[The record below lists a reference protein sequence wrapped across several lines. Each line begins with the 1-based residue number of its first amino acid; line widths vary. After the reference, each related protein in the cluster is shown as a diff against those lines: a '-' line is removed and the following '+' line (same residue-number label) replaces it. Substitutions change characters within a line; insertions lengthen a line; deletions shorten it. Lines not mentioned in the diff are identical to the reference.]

1 MAHTHAWQVNILT
14 TGSICEIQICPAG
27 TIVWL
32 ALINETHV
40 RFFTVREVSFFM
52 KHHPVQRKPICIG
65 FFITEEHFMNN
76 AFYMSREELL
86 QTAGTDPERGLSE
99 SQVQASRQKYG
110 ANTFVRTSTESMLK
124 RIWDASTE
132 PMLLMLLFA
141 AIITLAV
148 NITRYFTGGEYNFLE
163 CAGIFAAIFLS
174 VAITIV
180 TEGKSAR
187 AFEALNKINEDTLI
201 KVLRGGEPQ
210 LIPQKDIVIGD
221 ILLIETGDKIVADG
235 RLISGNDLSADE
247 SALTGESLPVKK
259 DATFTCQENTPVAER
274 ACMLYSGCFVS
285 GGSGTMLVTG
295 VGNDTEFGQIAQ
307 ELSSIEKNTTP
318 LQEKLDRLGKG
329 ITILGS
335 SAAAIVFL
343 IQIIQFVM
351 NHTISLDTVSEA
363 FITSIVLIV
372 AAVPEGLPTIVAVSL
387 ALNIIKM
394 SRENALVKK
403 MIACETI
410 GCVNI
415 ICSDKTG
422 TLTENKMTVQK
433 IYAGGRLLDPE
444 DLAFPAKTPAEASL
458 QPEET
463 RTAREADAPVAV
475 AAASDSPDP
484 RIASAP
490 ADAPSAIDRETARAL
505 LRNYCINSNA
515 DITWEDG
522 SWTFIGNPTEC
533 ALLAAAHKA
542 GSDYQQLR
550 KEADI
555 VRIFPFSSQNKDM
568 STIVNEDGRLM
579 LYTKGNPEKI
589 LSLCSNVPAEET
601 AHIQKLMEN
610 FQDKAGRLLAF
621 AHKELACFNGEKQ
634 QELEQDLHYD
644 GFVAISDPLS
654 PDVYDSIRDCRRAG
668 IEVKMLTG
676 DNIRTARAIAEE
688 LHMLQDGHLAV
699 EAAEIES
706 MSDEE
711 LKKALPKISVIAR
724 STPLIKMRV
733 VKLLKEE
740 KNVVAVTGDGINDA
754 PAIKNADVGIAMGIA
769 GTEVTKEASDM
780 VLLNDS
786 FSTIIKAVQWGR
798 GIYENFKRF
807 IQFQL
812 TVNVSS
818 VVVVIASILAGF
830 PAPFT
835 ALELLW
841 INIIMDGPPALTLG
855 LEPIRE
861 DLLKHPPTKRNANII
876 SRKMLIRIFAN
887 GIFIS
892 IVFMLQHFTN
902 FLGAT
907 QKEEATVLFT
917 LFVLF
922 QLFNAFNCRELDD
935 TPMFKNLLNNKLML
949 GVFLI
954 VLVLQLLIT
963 QVGTAVF
970 ETAPLSAAM
979 WGKMLLT
986 AGSVVVI
993 NEIWK
998 GLAYVFSSLQDQN
1011 RN

>member
-14 TGSICEIQICPAG
+14 TGSICEIQICPAE

-40 RFFTVREVSFFM
+40 RFFTVQEVSFFM
-52 KHHPVQRKPICIG
+52 KHHPVQGKPICIG

-110 ANTFVRTSTESMLK
+110 ANTFVRTGTESMLK

-180 TEGKSAR
+180 TEGKSAK
-187 AFEALNKINEDTLI
+187 AFEALSKINEDTLI

-259 DATFTCQENTPVAER
+259 DAMFTCQENTPVAER

-307 ELSSIEKNTTP
+307 ELSSIEKTTTP
-318 LQEKLDRLGKG
+318 LQEKLDRLGKS

-343 IQIIQFVM
+343 IQIIQFAM

-475 AAASDSPDP
+475 AAASDS

-589 LSLCSNVPAEET
+589 LSLCSNVSAEET

-654 PDVYDSIRDCRRAG
+654 PDVYDSIRNCRRAG

-688 LHMLQDGHLAV
+688 LHMLKDGHLAM
-699 EAAEIES
+699 EASEIES

-780 VLLNDS
+780 VLLDDS

-818 VVVVIASILAGF
+818 VVVVIASILVGF

-907 QKEEATVLFT
+907 QTEEATVLFT

-954 VLVLQLLIT
+954 VLVLQILIT

-970 ETAPLSAAM
+970 ETTPLSAAM

-986 AGSVVVI
+986 AFSVVVI
-993 NEIWK
+993 NEICK
-998 GLAYVFSSLQDQN
+998 GVKHIVKK
-1011 RN
+1011 

>member
-86 QTAGTDPERGLSE
+86 QTTGTDPEHGLSE

-110 ANTFVRTSTESMLK
+110 ANTFVRTGTESMLK

-180 TEGKSAR
+180 TEGKSAK
-187 AFEALNKINEDTLI
+187 AFEALSKINEDTLI

-307 ELSSIEKNTTP
+307 ELSSIEKTTTP

-343 IQIIQFVM
+343 IQIIEFAM

-458 QPEET
+458 QPEEA
-463 RTAREADAPVAV
+463 RTAREADAPAAV

-568 STIVNEDGRLM
+568 STIVNENGRLM

-589 LSLCSNVPAEET
+589 LSLCSNVSAEET

-688 LHMLQDGHLAV
+688 LHMLKDGHLAV
-699 EAAEIES
+699 EASEIES

-733 VKLLKEE
+733 VKVLKEE

-780 VLLNDS
+780 VLLDDS

-907 QKEEATVLFT
+907 QAEEATVLFT

-954 VLVLQLLIT
+954 VLVLQILIT

-970 ETAPLSAAM
+970 ETTPLSAAM

-986 AGSVVVI
+986 AGSVVMI

-998 GLAYVFSSLQDQN
+998 GLAYVLSSLLTVD
-1011 RN
+1011 

>member
-1 MAHTHAWQVNILT
+1 
-14 TGSICEIQICPAG
+14 
-27 TIVWL
+27 
-32 ALINETHV
+32 
-40 RFFTVREVSFFM
+40 
-52 KHHPVQRKPICIG
+52 
-65 FFITEEHFMNN
+65 MNN

-86 QTAGTDPERGLSE
+86 QAAGTDPEHGLSE

-110 ANTFVRTSTESMLK
+110 ANTFVRTGTESMLK

-132 PMLLMLLFA
+132 PMLLMLIFA

-180 TEGKSAR
+180 TEGKSAK
-187 AFEALNKINEDTLI
+187 AFEALSKINEDTLI
-201 KVLRGGEPQ
+201 KVLRDGEPQ

-259 DATFTCQENTPVAER
+259 DATFTCQKNTPVSER
-274 ACMLYSGCFVS
+274 ACMLYSGCFVFRRLRHDAGHRRRQRYRIRPDRSRTFLHRKNHHSAS
-285 GGSGTMLVTG
+285 GKAGPPRQRHHHPRFLRRRHRVPDPDHPVRHEPHHQSGHRVRSLHHQHRPHRG
-295 VGNDTEFGQIAQ
+295 RRAGRSAHHRR
-307 ELSSIEKNTTP
+307 
-318 LQEKLDRLGKG
+318 RLPRP
-329 ITILGS
+329 
-335 SAAAIVFL
+335 
-343 IQIIQFVM
+343 QHHQ
-351 NHTISLDTVSEA
+351 N
-363 FITSIVLIV
+363 
-372 AAVPEGLPTIVAVSL
+372 VPRKRSG
-387 ALNIIKM
+387 
-394 SRENALVKK
+394 RK

-433 IYAGGRLLDPE
+433 IYAGGSLLDPE

-458 QPEET
+458 QPKEA
-463 RTAREADAPVAV
+463 RTAREADTSVAV
-475 AAASDSPDP
+475 AAASDFPAVLDSLNSPDSQ
-484 RIASAP
+484 IASAP
-490 ADAPSAIDRETARAL
+490 ADAPSAIDQKTARAL

-533 ALLAAAHKA
+533 ALLAAARKA

-550 KEADI
+550 KESDI

-568 STIVNEDGRLM
+568 STIVNEDGRLT

-589 LSLCSNVPAEET
+589 LSLCSNVSAEET
-601 AHIQKLMEN
+601 AHIQKLMEK
-610 FQDKAGRLLAF
+610 FQDKAGRLLTF
-621 AHKELACFNGEKQ
+621 AHKELACFNGETQ

-644 GFVAISDPLS
+644 GFVVISDPLS

-699 EAAEIES
+699 EAAEIGS

-711 LKKALPKISVIAR
+711 LKKELPKISVIAR

-780 VLLNDS
+780 VLLDDS

-861 DLLKHPPTKRNANII
+861 NLLKHPPTKRNANII

-970 ETAPLSAAM
+970 ETTPLSAAM

>member
-1 MAHTHAWQVNILT
+1 
-14 TGSICEIQICPAG
+14 
-27 TIVWL
+27 
-32 ALINETHV
+32 
-40 RFFTVREVSFFM
+40 
-52 KHHPVQRKPICIG
+52 
-65 FFITEEHFMNN
+65 MNN

-86 QTAGTDPERGLSE
+86 QAAGADPKHGLSE

-110 ANTFVRTSTESMLK
+110 ANTFVRTGTESMLK

-132 PMLLMLLFA
+132 PMLLMLIFA

-180 TEGKSAR
+180 TEGKSAK
-187 AFEALNKINEDTLI
+187 AFEALSKINEDTLI
-201 KVLRGGEPQ
+201 KVLRDGEPQ

-295 VGNDTEFGQIAQ
+295 VG
-307 ELSSIEKNTTP
+307 
-318 LQEKLDRLGKG
+318 
-329 ITILGS
+329 GS
-335 SAAAIVFL
+335 
-343 IQIIQFVM
+343 
-351 NHTISLDTVSEA
+351 
-363 FITSIVLIV
+363 
-372 AAVPEGLPTIVAVSL
+372 
-387 ALNIIKM
+387 
-394 SRENALVKK
+394 
-403 MIACETI
+403 
-410 GCVNI
+410 
-415 ICSDKTG
+415 
-422 TLTENKMTVQK
+422 
-433 IYAGGRLLDPE
+433 LLDPE

-458 QPEET
+458 QQRET
-463 RTAREADAPVAV
+463 RTAQEADTSVAV
-475 AAASDSPDP
+475 AAASDFPAALDSLNSPDP

-490 ADAPSAIDRETARAL
+490 ADAPSAIDQETARAL

-515 DITWEDG
+515 DITRENG

-533 ALLAAAHKA
+533 ALLAAARKA

-555 VRIFPFSSQNKDM
+555 VRVFPFSSQNKDM
-568 STIVNEDGRLM
+568 STIVSEDGRLM

-589 LSLCSNVPAEET
+589 LSLCSNVSAEET
-601 AHIQKLMEN
+601 AHIQRLMEG

-644 GFVAISDPLS
+644 GFVVISDPLS

-780 VLLNDS
+780 VLLDDS

-861 DLLKHPPTKRNANII
+861 DLLKHLPTKRNANII

-954 VLVLQLLIT
+954 VLVLQFLIT

-970 ETAPLSAAM
+970 ETTPLSTAM